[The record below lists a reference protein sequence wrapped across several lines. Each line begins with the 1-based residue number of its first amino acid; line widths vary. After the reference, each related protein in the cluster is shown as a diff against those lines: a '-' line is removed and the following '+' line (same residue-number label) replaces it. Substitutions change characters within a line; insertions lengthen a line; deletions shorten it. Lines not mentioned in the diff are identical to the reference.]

1 MRVNSLFNVPGS
13 RKPRKRIGRGNGSG
27 TGRTGGRGE
36 KGQKSRSG
44 VSIKTEG
51 GQMPLIKRLPK
62 RGFNSSKS
70 IRYTP
75 ISMADIEFLI
85 IEKRIDTSVVFN
97 KTSLVNIGYIKSE
110 NYIELIG
117 MLSGETNVDLF
128 NEKDSD
134 SMQPLLF
141 YLMDISLDEIFSYN
155 KNARNQNDCVSI
167 SFYCCHM
174 YRCLLCFF

>member
-110 NYIELIG
+110 KPPVKLLAGIDKMNFKISVQLDAYSKTAKELI
-117 MLSGETNVDLF
+117 
-128 NEKDSD
+128 EKAGG
-134 SMQPLLF
+134 QVL
-141 YLMDISLDEIFSYN
+141 
-155 KNARNQNDCVSI
+155 
-167 SFYCCHM
+167 
-174 YRCLLCFF
+174 

>member
-97 KTSLVNIGYIKSE
+97 KTSLVNIGYIKSKKTPVKLLAGIDKM
-110 NYIELIG
+110 NFKISVQLDAYSKTAKELI
-117 MLSGETNVDLF
+117 
-128 NEKDSD
+128 EKAGG
-134 SMQPLLF
+134 QVL
-141 YLMDISLDEIFSYN
+141 
-155 KNARNQNDCVSI
+155 
-167 SFYCCHM
+167 
-174 YRCLLCFF
+174 

>member
-44 VSIKTEG
+44 VAIKTEG
-51 GQMPLIKRLPK
+51 GQMPIIKRLPK

-70 IRYTP
+70 ISYTP

-85 IEKRIDTSVVFN
+85 IEKRIDSSVLIN
-97 KTSLVNIGYIKSE
+97 KASLVDIGYIKSE
-110 NYIELIG
+110 KTPVKLLAGVDKMNFKITLI
-117 MLSGETNVDLF
+117 S
-128 NEKDSD
+128 
-134 SMQPLLF
+134 
-141 YLMDISLDEIFSYN
+141 
-155 KNARNQNDCVSI
+155 
-167 SFYCCHM
+167 
-174 YRCLLCFF
+174 

>member
-110 NYIELIG
+110 K
-117 MLSGETNVDLF
+117 TPVR
-128 NEKDSD
+128 
-134 SMQPLLF
+134 P
-141 YLMDISLDEIFSYN
+141 SLRS
-155 KNARNQNDCVSI
+155 V
-167 SFYCCHM
+167 
-174 YRCLLCFF
+174 LG

>member
-110 NYIELIG
+110 KTPVKLLARIDKMNFKISVQLDAYSKTAKELI
-117 MLSGETNVDLF
+117 
-128 NEKDSD
+128 EKAGG
-134 SMQPLLF
+134 QVL
-141 YLMDISLDEIFSYN
+141 
-155 KNARNQNDCVSI
+155 
-167 SFYCCHM
+167 
-174 YRCLLCFF
+174 

>member
-110 NYIELIG
+110 KTPVKLLAGIEKMNFKLSVQLDAYSKTAKELI
-117 MLSGETNVDLF
+117 
-128 NEKDSD
+128 EKAGG
-134 SMQPLLF
+134 QVL
-141 YLMDISLDEIFSYN
+141 
-155 KNARNQNDCVSI
+155 
-167 SFYCCHM
+167 
-174 YRCLLCFF
+174 

>member
-44 VSIKTEG
+44 VAIKTEG
-51 GQMPLIKRLPK
+51 GQMPIIKRLPK

-70 IRYTP
+70 ISYTP

-85 IEKRIDTSVVFN
+85 IEKRIDSSVLIN
-97 KTSLVNIGYIKSE
+97 KASLVDIGYIKSE
-110 NYIELIG
+110 KTPVKLLAGVNKMNFKITLQLDAYSKTARELI
-117 MLSGETNVDLF
+117 
-128 NEKDSD
+128 EKAGG
-134 SMQPLLF
+134 QVL
-141 YLMDISLDEIFSYN
+141 
-155 KNARNQNDCVSI
+155 
-167 SFYCCHM
+167 
-174 YRCLLCFF
+174 

>member
-13 RKPRKRIGRGNGSG
+13 RKPRKRICRGNGSG

-70 IRYTP
+70 VKYIP

-85 IEKRIDTSVVFN
+85 VEKRIDTSAVLN
-97 KTSLVNIGYIKSE
+97 KASLVNIGYIKSE
-110 NYIELIG
+110 KTPVKLLAGLDKMNFKISIQLDAYSNAARELI
-117 MLSGETNVDLF
+117 
-128 NEKDSD
+128 EKAGG
-134 SMQPLLF
+134 QVL
-141 YLMDISLDEIFSYN
+141 
-155 KNARNQNDCVSI
+155 
-167 SFYCCHM
+167 
-174 YRCLLCFF
+174 

>member
-13 RKPRKRIGRGNGSG
+13 RKPRKRICRGNGSG

-70 IRYTP
+70 VKYTP

-85 IEKRIDTSVVFN
+85 VEKRIDTSAVLN
-97 KTSLVNIGYIKSE
+97 KASLVNIGYIKSE
-110 NYIELIG
+110 KTPVKLLAGLGKINFKISIQLDAYSKAARELI
-117 MLSGETNVDLF
+117 
-128 NEKDSD
+128 EKAGG
-134 SMQPLLF
+134 QVL
-141 YLMDISLDEIFSYN
+141 
-155 KNARNQNDCVSI
+155 
-167 SFYCCHM
+167 
-174 YRCLLCFF
+174 

>member
-13 RKPRKRIGRGNGSG
+13 RKPKKRIGRGNGSG

-110 NYIELIG
+110 KTPVKLLAGIDKMNFKISVQLDAYSKTAKELI
-117 MLSGETNVDLF
+117 
-128 NEKDSD
+128 EKAGG
-134 SMQPLLF
+134 QVL
-141 YLMDISLDEIFSYN
+141 
-155 KNARNQNDCVSI
+155 
-167 SFYCCHM
+167 
-174 YRCLLCFF
+174 

>member
-36 KGQKSRSG
+36 KGQKSRSV

-110 NYIELIG
+110 KTPVKLLAGIDKMNFKILYIYGSLKKKTNITLKKEKYQNLLNLIE
-117 MLSGETNVDLF
+117 SN
-128 NEKDSD
+128 
-134 SMQPLLF
+134 
-141 YLMDISLDEIFSYN
+141 
-155 KNARNQNDCVSI
+155 
-167 SFYCCHM
+167 
-174 YRCLLCFF
+174 

>member
-70 IRYTP
+70 ISYTP

-85 IEKRIDTSVVFN
+85 IEKRIDSSVLIN
-97 KTSLVNIGYIKSE
+97 KALLVDIGYIKSE
-110 NYIELIG
+110 KTPVKLLAGVDKMNFKITVQLDAYSKTARELI
-117 MLSGETNVDLF
+117 
-128 NEKDSD
+128 EKAGG
-134 SMQPLLF
+134 QVL
-141 YLMDISLDEIFSYN
+141 
-155 KNARNQNDCVSI
+155 
-167 SFYCCHM
+167 
-174 YRCLLCFF
+174 

>member
-13 RKPRKRIGRGNGSG
+13 RKPRKRICRGNGSG

-70 IRYTP
+70 VKYTS

-85 IEKRIDTSVVFN
+85 VEKRIDTSAVLN
-97 KTSLVNIGYIKSE
+97 KASLVNIGYIKSE
-110 NYIELIG
+110 KTPVKLLAGLDKMNFKISIQLDAYSNAARELI
-117 MLSGETNVDLF
+117 
-128 NEKDSD
+128 EKAGG
-134 SMQPLLF
+134 QVL
-141 YLMDISLDEIFSYN
+141 
-155 KNARNQNDCVSI
+155 
-167 SFYCCHM
+167 
-174 YRCLLCFF
+174 

>member
-13 RKPRKRIGRGNGSG
+13 RKPRKRICRGNGSG

-70 IRYTP
+70 VKYTP

-110 NYIELIG
+110 KTPVKLLTGIDKMNFKLSVQLDAYSETAKELI
-117 MLSGETNVDLF
+117 
-128 NEKDSD
+128 EKAGG
-134 SMQPLLF
+134 QVL
-141 YLMDISLDEIFSYN
+141 
-155 KNARNQNDCVSI
+155 
-167 SFYCCHM
+167 
-174 YRCLLCFF
+174 

>member
-110 NYIELIG
+110 KTPVKLLAGIDKMNFKLSVQLDAYSKTAKELI
-117 MLSGETNVDLF
+117 
-128 NEKDSD
+128 EKAGG
-134 SMQPLLF
+134 QVL
-141 YLMDISLDEIFSYN
+141 
-155 KNARNQNDCVSI
+155 
-167 SFYCCHM
+167 
-174 YRCLLCFF
+174 

>member
-44 VSIKTEG
+44 VAIKTEG
-51 GQMPLIKRLPK
+51 GQMPIIKRLPK

-70 IRYTP
+70 VKYTP

-85 IEKRIDTSVVFN
+85 VEKRIDTSAVLN
-97 KTSLVNIGYIKSE
+97 KASLVNIGYIKSE
-110 NYIELIG
+110 KTPVKLLAGLDKMNFKISIQLDAYSNAARELI
-117 MLSGETNVDLF
+117 
-128 NEKDSD
+128 EKAGG
-134 SMQPLLF
+134 QVL
-141 YLMDISLDEIFSYN
+141 
-155 KNARNQNDCVSI
+155 
-167 SFYCCHM
+167 
-174 YRCLLCFF
+174 

>member
-62 RGFNSSKS
+62 RGFNSSNS

-110 NYIELIG
+110 KTPVKLLAGIDKMNFKISVQLDAYSKTAKELI
-117 MLSGETNVDLF
+117 
-128 NEKDSD
+128 EKAGG
-134 SMQPLLF
+134 QVL
-141 YLMDISLDEIFSYN
+141 
-155 KNARNQNDCVSI
+155 
-167 SFYCCHM
+167 
-174 YRCLLCFF
+174 

>member
-44 VSIKTEG
+44 VAIKTEG
-51 GQMPLIKRLPK
+51 GQMPIIKRLPK

-70 IRYTP
+70 ISYTP

-85 IEKRIDTSVVFN
+85 IEKRIDSSALIN
-97 KTSLVNIGYIKSE
+97 KALLVDIGYIKSE
-110 NYIELIG
+110 KTPVKLLAGVDKMNFKITVQLDAYSKTARELI
-117 MLSGETNVDLF
+117 
-128 NEKDSD
+128 EKAGG
-134 SMQPLLF
+134 QVL
-141 YLMDISLDEIFSYN
+141 
-155 KNARNQNDCVSI
+155 
-167 SFYCCHM
+167 
-174 YRCLLCFF
+174 

>member
-51 GQMPLIKRLPK
+51 GQRPLIKRLPK

-110 NYIELIG
+110 KTPVKLLAGIDKMNFKISVQLDAYSKTAKELI
-117 MLSGETNVDLF
+117 
-128 NEKDSD
+128 EKAGG
-134 SMQPLLF
+134 QVL
-141 YLMDISLDEIFSYN
+141 
-155 KNARNQNDCVSI
+155 
-167 SFYCCHM
+167 
-174 YRCLLCFF
+174 

>member
-1 MRVNSLFNVPGS
+1 MRVNTLFNVPGS

-110 NYIELIG
+110 KTPVKLLAGIDKMNFKISVQLDAYSKTAKELI
-117 MLSGETNVDLF
+117 
-128 NEKDSD
+128 EKAGG
-134 SMQPLLF
+134 QVL
-141 YLMDISLDEIFSYN
+141 
-155 KNARNQNDCVSI
+155 
-167 SFYCCHM
+167 
-174 YRCLLCFF
+174 

>member
-44 VSIKTEG
+44 VAIKTEG
-51 GQMPLIKRLPK
+51 GQMPIIKRLPK

-70 IRYTP
+70 ISYTP

-85 IEKRIDTSVVFN
+85 IEKRIDSSALIN
-97 KTSLVNIGYIKSE
+97 KASLVDIGYIKSE
-110 NYIELIG
+110 KTPVKLLAGVDKMNFKITVQLDAYSKTARELI
-117 MLSGETNVDLF
+117 
-128 NEKDSD
+128 EKAGG
-134 SMQPLLF
+134 QVL
-141 YLMDISLDEIFSYN
+141 
-155 KNARNQNDCVSI
+155 
-167 SFYCCHM
+167 
-174 YRCLLCFF
+174 

>member
-110 NYIELIG
+110 KTPVKLLGGIEKMNFKLSVQLDAYSKTAKELI
-117 MLSGETNVDLF
+117 
-128 NEKDSD
+128 EKAGG
-134 SMQPLLF
+134 QVL
-141 YLMDISLDEIFSYN
+141 
-155 KNARNQNDCVSI
+155 
-167 SFYCCHM
+167 
-174 YRCLLCFF
+174 

>member
-36 KGQKSRSG
+36 KGHKSRSG

-110 NYIELIG
+110 KTPVKLLAGIDKMNFKISVQLDAYSKTAKELI
-117 MLSGETNVDLF
+117 
-128 NEKDSD
+128 EKAGG
-134 SMQPLLF
+134 QVL
-141 YLMDISLDEIFSYN
+141 
-155 KNARNQNDCVSI
+155 
-167 SFYCCHM
+167 
-174 YRCLLCFF
+174 